1 MTKLSFLKDSIKTV
15 IGSLIIAFG
24 LQLIAYPFIVNQV
37 GNTHFGEILNIY
49 TILTLASV
57 VLGNTLNNIRLI
69 NMARYDP
76 RRIYRNF
83 RYLLGISILVESVLL
98 AAVLVIFYNENLI
111 SILLLVVINM
121 LMCLRIYLNVF
132 YRMLL
137 HYNKILFVA
146 VFQFLGLLVG
156 LLFYQYINYWEL
168 IFLAS
173 EIVAMGYII
182 FFFAPPFC
190 N

>member
-132 YRMLL
+132 LPDVVTLQQDSFRSCFPILRPVSWAALL
-137 HYNKILFVA
+137 SIHQL
-146 VFQFLGLLVG
+146 LGTD
-156 LLFYQYINYWEL
+156 
-168 IFLAS
+168 IF
-173 EIVAMGYII
+173 GK
-182 FFFAPPFC
+182 
-190 N
+190 